1 MLISTYYVKH
11 LMNGERAVPIDPNAD
26 IEITSFAWVPDF
38 ARGFVRD
45 LRPRWACEEAGIS
58 YRERLIDFETVK
70 GEDYRREQP
79 FGQVP
84 AYRDNEVQMFES
96 GAMVLRIAERSEH
109 LMPGDPAGRSR
120 VLTWVTAALNSVEPF
135 VLDLTAIDT
144 FNKDAEWARLR
155 RPQVI
160 DTLRG
165 RLAGLSGWLGEKD
178 YLEGDFS
185 AADIIMATVLRE
197 VSDEALMAEFP
208 NLIAYRA
215 RCTGRPAFQRAMN
228 AQLASFAPEP
238 VAA

>member
-1 MLISTYYVKH
+1 M
-11 LMNGERAVPIDPNAD
+11 PIDPNAD
-26 IEITSFAWVPDF
+26 IEITGFVWVPDF

-45 LRPRWACEEAGIS
+45 LRPRWACEEAGLS
-58 YRERLIDFETVK
+58 YRERLLDFETAK

-84 AYRDNEVQMFES
+84 AYRDDEVQMFES
-96 GAMVLRIAERSEH
+96 GAMVLHIAERSEA
-109 LMPGDPAGRSR
+109 LMPEDRAGRAR

-135 VLDLTAIDT
+135 VFDLVNIDT
-144 FNKDAEWARLR
+144 FNKDAEWGRLR

-160 DTLRG
+160 ENLRG
-165 RLAGLSGWLGEKD
+165 RLASLSGWLGDKH
-178 YLEGDFS
+178 YLEGGFT

-208 NLIAYRA
+208 NLVAYRE
-215 RCTGRPAFQRAMN
+215 RCIGRPAFKRAMQ

>member
-1 MLISTYYVKH
+1 M
-11 LMNGERAVPIDPNAD
+11 PIDPNAD

-45 LRPRWACEEAGIS
+45 LRPRWACEEANID
-58 YRERLIDFETVK
+58 YCERLIGFETAK
-70 GEDYRREQP
+70 SEDYRREQP

-84 AYRDNEVQMFES
+84 AYRDDEVQMFES
-96 GAMVLRIAERSEH
+96 GAMVLRIAERSEK
-109 LMPGDPAGRSR
+109 LMPGDSAGRSR
-120 VLTWVTAALNSVEPF
+120 VLSWVTAALNSVEPF
-135 VLDLTAIDT
+135 VFDLVNIDT
-144 FNKDAEWARLR
+144 FNKDAEWGRLR

-160 DTLRG
+160 DNLRG
-165 RLAGLSGWLGEKD
+165 RLAGLSNWLGEKH

-208 NLIAYRA
+208 NLVAYRE
-215 RCTGRPAFQRAMN
+215 RCMARPAFERALN

>member
-1 MLISTYYVKH
+1 M
-11 LMNGERAVPIDPNAD
+11 PIDPNAD

-45 LRPRWACEEAGIS
+45 LRPRWACEEAGIG
-58 YRERLIDFETVK
+58 YCERLIGFETAK
-70 GEDYRREQP
+70 SEDYRREQP

-84 AYRDNEVQMFES
+84 AYRDDEVQMFES
-96 GAMVLRIAERSEH
+96 GAMVLRIAERSEK

-135 VLDLTAIDT
+135 VFDLVNIDT

-160 DTLRG
+160 DNLRG
-165 RLAGLSGWLGEKD
+165 RLAALSGWLGEKS

-185 AADIIMATVLRE
+185 AADIIMTTVLRE
-197 VSDEALMAEFP
+197 VSDDALLAEFP
-208 NLIAYRA
+208 NLVAYRD
-215 RCTGRPAFQRAMN
+215 RCMQRPAFEQALK